1 MIYLQLEKKQLS
13 STNLIDNFQV
23 LENIHLSN
31 TNPKTLDLTPFPDIN
46 ALEAFKQMIGS
57 MKYSKV
63 GIEEIKINTEEEF
76 SQYEHQ
82 FLSGYYIAIDLTDS
96 YLRIVTESRKAFLI
110 DIHSVPLDVY
120 SLVFKVQLPRKICLN
135 SKEIFKKDIYPFSG
149 LYDIGHVATMFCGC
163 RESDLKRFV
172 EIFKPNADNDINNLL
187 YNLYEIKNSLNL
199 IIEKNGFFPLVNKEF
214 KILEI
219 VSLCEKNGL
228 PFSKDNYLSF
238 IEDIKTRYERNTEM
252 FKEVYG
258 ESYVNK
264 ESIFKGL
271 KNKGC
276 KLIFN
281 ENYLQQV
288 EDSALLGLAAAHR
301 LYNSNINKKLVFT
314 DDRLFLKYEPYN
326 DYGHI
331 ECNFTFD
338 KFHFTFLKTDSDKYY
353 VTGSYED
360 LFLRVFAN
368 FSGIDYLKQWA
379 YEKTIIPSLAYRVFG
394 DKYLD
399 DKPLYE
405 FYAIS
410 FLKGFIQGYFNPE
423 DMMYYLFEELDFF
436 LNKKEVEEIS
446 NLFFENCKEILDYI
460 YNFDREISSDKRFS
474 FADNMPI
481 YKFIKLTEAD
491 IFKHA
496 LCLVYDNIENYNRRN
511 KYKIGII
518 GLTENT
524 IIVESDKGAF
534 NIALDIINRNLTTA
548 YNKYIRYVPAL
559 CAVYT
564 GYKIIRG

>member
-1 MIYLQLEKKQLS
+1 M
-13 STNLIDNFQV
+13 

-288 EDSALLGLAAAHR
+288 EDCALLGLAAAHR

-436 LNKKEVEEIS
+436 LNEKEVEEIS

>member
-1 MIYLQLEKKQLS
+1 
-13 STNLIDNFQV
+13 
-23 LENIHLSN
+23 
-31 TNPKTLDLTPFPDIN
+31 
-46 ALEAFKQMIGS
+46 
-57 MKYSKV
+57 
-63 GIEEIKINTEEEF
+63 
-76 SQYEHQ
+76 
-82 FLSGYYIAIDLTDS
+82 
-96 YLRIVTESRKAFLI
+96 
-110 DIHSVPLDVY
+110 VPLDVY

-135 SKEIFKKDIYPFSG
+135 SKEIFKKDIYPFNG

-288 EDSALLGLAAAHR
+288 EDCALLGLAAAHR

-314 DDRLFLKYEPYN
+314 DDRLFLKYEPYS

-360 LFLRVFAN
+360 LFLRAFAN

>member
-436 LNKKEVEEIS
+436 LNEKEVEEIS

>member
-13 STNLIDNFQV
+13 STNLIDNFQM

-135 SKEIFKKDIYPFSG
+135 SKEIFKKDIYPFNG

-288 EDSALLGLAAAHR
+288 EDCALLGLAAAHR

-314 DDRLFLKYEPYN
+314 DDRLFLKYEPYS

-360 LFLRVFAN
+360 LFLRAFAN

>member
-1 MIYLQLEKKQLS
+1 M
-13 STNLIDNFQV
+13 

-135 SKEIFKKDIYPFSG
+135 SKEIFKKDIYPFNG

-288 EDSALLGLAAAHR
+288 EDCALLGLAAAHR

-314 DDRLFLKYEPYN
+314 DDRLFLKYEPYS

-360 LFLRVFAN
+360 LFLRAFAN

>member
-1 MIYLQLEKKQLS
+1 
-13 STNLIDNFQV
+13 V

-436 LNKKEVEEIS
+436 LNEKEVEEIS

>member
-1 MIYLQLEKKQLS
+1 M
-13 STNLIDNFQV
+13 

-135 SKEIFKKDIYPFSG
+135 SKEIFKKDIYPFNG

-288 EDSALLGLAAAHR
+288 EDCALLGLAAAHR

-314 DDRLFLKYEPYN
+314 DDRLFLKYEPYS

-360 LFLRVFAN
+360 LFLRAFAN

-491 IFKHA
+491 IFKDA